1 MILSMDIENAK
12 KCIDSQLIKAIY
24 SDYPID
30 NFHPTRV
37 IQALKSLIGIN
48 IEEPS
53 RKLIEWG
60 DSYLDNINLLPD
72 DYYKY
77 PINKSKETIV
87 LSDIGNYILQRDQKK
102 CITELQD
109 LCSVS
114 DGSQIFEYLLEFASI
129 HNKWAI
135 PFIWSGLRTNLFMK
149 SKYSYHLLVL
159 SVEKLLRQNKNHN
172 HKPMPTIELYSI
184 IESIKASILT
194 RQERIDNHLNQ
205 IIPELNLSE
214 TENTVDL
221 INISQKGRVGILNYL
236 NSLESN
242 QITRELI
249 LFLDACRMV
258 LKDSSNKN
266 KQNMTNILNNVIE
279 KRKYVEKYW

>member
-1 MILSMDIENAK
+1 
-12 KCIDSQLIKAIY
+12 
-24 SDYPID
+24 
-30 NFHPTRV
+30 
-37 IQALKSLIGIN
+37 
-48 IEEPS
+48 
-53 RKLIEWG
+53 
-60 DSYLDNINLLPD
+60 
-72 DYYKY
+72 
-77 PINKSKETIV
+77 
-87 LSDIGNYILQRDQKK
+87 
-102 CITELQD
+102 
-109 LCSVS
+109 
-114 DGSQIFEYLLEFASI
+114 
-129 HNKWAI
+129 
-135 PFIWSGLRTNLFMK
+135 
-149 SKYSYHLLVL
+149 
-159 SVEKLLRQNKNHN
+159 
-172 HKPMPTIELYSI
+172 MPAIELYSI

-194 RQERIDNHLNQ
+194 RQERINNHLNQ

-242 QITRELI
+242 QITKELI

>member
-1 MILSMDIENAK
+1 MDIENAK
-12 KCIDSQLIKAIY
+12 KRIDSQLIKAIY
-24 SDYPID
+24 SDCPTD
-30 NFHPTRV
+30 NFHPIRV

-48 IEEPS
+48 IKNPS

-60 DSYLDNINLLPD
+60 DDYLDNINLLPD

-77 PINKSKETIV
+77 PIKKSKETIV

-114 DGSQIFEYLLEFASI
+114 DGSQIFEYLLQFASI

-159 SVEKLLRQNKNHN
+159 SDEKLLRQNKNNN
-172 HKPMPTIELYSI
+172 HKQMPTI
-184 IESIKASILT
+184 
-194 RQERIDNHLNQ
+194 
-205 IIPELNLSE
+205 
-214 TENTVDL
+214 
-221 INISQKGRVGILNYL
+221 
-236 NSLESN
+236 
-242 QITRELI
+242 
-249 LFLDACRMV
+249 
-258 LKDSSNKN
+258 
-266 KQNMTNILNNVIE
+266 
-279 KRKYVEKYW
+279 